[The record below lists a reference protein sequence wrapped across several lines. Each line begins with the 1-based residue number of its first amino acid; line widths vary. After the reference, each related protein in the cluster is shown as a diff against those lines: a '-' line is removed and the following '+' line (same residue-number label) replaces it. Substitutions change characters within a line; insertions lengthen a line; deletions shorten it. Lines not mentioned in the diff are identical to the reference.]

1 MKTYFDFMLA
11 RLKFRL
17 IAVPALFLIWHF
29 LAPNSITIAIVII
42 SSIVLIFVY
51 LLAVIF
57 IDYRTN
63 RDTAEKLHVPVE
75 KIYHARYE
83 IGKSTEELLAFG
95 ENFQLFIDIEIHNM
109 AVSKLKE
116 EVKDL

>member
-17 IAVPALFLIWHF
+17 IVVPVLFLMWHF
-29 LAPNSITIAIVII
+29 LSPNSVTITVVII
-42 SSIVLIFVY
+42 NSILLIFVY

-57 IDYRTN
+57 IDYKTN

-75 KIYHARYE
+75 KIYQARYE

-95 ENFQLFIDIEIHNM
+95 ENFQLFLNIEIHNM

-116 EVKDL
+116 EVKEL